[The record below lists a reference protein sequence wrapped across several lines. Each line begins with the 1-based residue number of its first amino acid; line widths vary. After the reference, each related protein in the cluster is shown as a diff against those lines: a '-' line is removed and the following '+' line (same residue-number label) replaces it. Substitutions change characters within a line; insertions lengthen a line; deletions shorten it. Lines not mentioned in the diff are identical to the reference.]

1 MAKRKVDG
9 CKTTI
14 IKDTRYFNVN
24 TKLFLTGKEKAMIK
38 DDYLP
43 EKISKAIYRYKKSYG
58 EHVIAIGFGYT
69 IDKSDNKNWKV
80 LRNYVVLETYL
91 RLSEYKRRLIIVNN
105 QQRHMKKV
113 REAFK
118 NHELCLLIAK

>member
-1 MAKRKVDG
+1 MVKRKIDG

-14 IKDTRYFNVN
+14 IKDTRYFHVN
-24 TKLFLTGKEKAMIK
+24 TKLFLTEKEKAMIK

-43 EKISKAIYRYKKSYG
+43 EKISKAIYRYKRSYG
-58 EHVIAIGFGYT
+58 ETVTAIGFSYT

-91 RLSEYKRRLIIVNN
+91 RLSEYKRRLIIVKN
-105 QQRHMKKV
+105 QQRYMRKV
-113 REAFK
+113 RKAFK
-118 NHELCLLIAK
+118 SQEILLSIDK